1 MAHAD
6 SLFVGFRD
14 PKLVPAM
21 RRAFDEASATMRAW
35 GACDSIF
42 DEDEAEETIAR
53 EILSLAENGVADAEV
68 LTSRTLTRM
77 GAEALARVA
86 EDIRPRSGPRG
97 RKNRLHS

>member
-6 SLFVGFRD
+6 SLFVDFRD

-21 RRAFDEASATMRAW
+21 RRAFDETSATMRAW

-42 DEDEAEETIAR
+42 NEDEAEETIAR
-53 EILSLAENGVADAEV
+53 EILALAENGVADAET

-86 EDIRPRSGPRG
+86 EDIRPYGGTRG
-97 RKNRLHS
+97 RKDRFHS